1 MQTYTIHP
9 NLVCIP
15 VAKLFFART
24 FAMITGMG
32 ATSVTKNKTLTK
44 ILDFFYKFSFYFCDH
59 VIYVNEQNEKYLLI
73 TSKLSLKVLEFMVLA
88 LISKKNI
95 I

>member
-15 VAKLFFART
+15 IAKLFFAKT

-32 ATSVTKNKTLTK
+32 ATSVTENKALTK
-44 ILDFFYKFSFYFCDH
+44 ILDFFY
-59 VIYVNEQNEKYLLI
+59 NL
-73 TSKLSLKVLEFMVLA
+73 
-88 LISKKNI
+88 
-95 I
+95 